1 MVSTRGCIAIVDD
14 DPGVR
19 KALERLLR
27 AARFDT
33 HTFGSAEEFL
43 DSSASGPH
51 VCLILDIKLPGIS
64 GLELSRR
71 LEEGNA
77 HLPTIFI
84 TAQPG
89 NWECGQANCPVS
101 HQVCLYKPFPAA
113 ALLSAVESALSRP
126 SPPAKKNRSEAR
138 I

>member
-1 MVSTRGCIAIVDD
+1 MAVSRGCIAIVDD
-14 DPGVR
+14 DAGVR

-27 AARFDT
+27 AAQFDT
-33 HTFGSAEEFL
+33 HTYGSAEEFL
-43 DSSASGPH
+43 DSAALGPH
-51 VCLILDIKLPGIS
+51 VCLILDLKLPGIS

-71 LEEGNA
+71 LEAGNR

-89 NWECGQANCPVS
+89 NWERGQISRPVG
-101 HQVCLYKPFPAA
+101 HEVCLYKPFPAA
-113 ALLSAVESALSRP
+113 ALLNAVESALNC
-126 SPPAKKNRSEAR
+126 PPTSAKDNRCQAF